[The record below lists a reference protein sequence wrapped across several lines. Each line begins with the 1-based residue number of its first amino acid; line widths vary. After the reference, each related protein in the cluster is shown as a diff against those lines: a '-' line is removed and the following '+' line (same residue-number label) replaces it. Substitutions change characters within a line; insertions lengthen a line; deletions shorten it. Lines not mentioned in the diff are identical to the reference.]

1 MVREVKKRKPGKKLT
16 IFGWSWPF
24 DILSLMRTLQFSRDQ
39 FQRQD
44 LFIDI
49 DIGSID
55 IHMHLW
61 ISFLH

>member
-1 MVREVKKRKPGKKLT
+1 MVREVKKKKARKKLT

-44 LFIDI
+44 LFIDK